1 MKRRQLLV
9 IAGWLATAL
18 VATVAG
24 VALIGRLGESLSGP
38 SGNVLSAGQVRQALA
53 TITTAPPT
61 FATPPATPP
70 TPPPSPD
77 ATVTPGP
84 SSRTKLITTRGG
96 VVVASCDG
104 DQVTLRSWSP
114 AQGYE
119 VDDVDPGPDDDA
131 EVIFES
137 GDSETEIE
145 IHCTPAGPDPTIRS
159 SD

>member
-1 MKRRQLLV
+1 MNRRQLLV

-38 SGNVLSAGQVRQALA
+38 SGDVLSAGQVRQALA
-53 TITTAPPT
+53 TITTASPAY
-61 FATPPATPP
+61 ATPPAA
-70 TPPPSPD
+70 PSTTRPAPD

-96 VVVASCDG
+96 VVMASCHG
-104 DQVTLRSWSP
+104 DQVTLHSWSP

-119 VDDVDPGPDDDA
+119 VDDVDPGPDDEA

-137 GDSETEIE
+137 DDSETEIKV
-145 IHCTPAGPDPTIRS
+145 HCTPAGPAPAIRS